1 MVKNIDGLNERLKKL
16 ESVSG
21 GSTIPPGERLYIIN
35 DTDEKVIEK
44 KKADREAY
52 LEEKYGK
59 RKKGDPPIIFVIC
72 SEPKTLPGE
81 RCQASDVDI

>member
-1 MVKNIDGLNERLKKL
+1 MVKNIDGFNERLKKL

-44 KKADREAY
+44 KIADRQAY

-59 RKKGDPPIIFVIC
+59 RKKDEPPIIFVIFSKPKPL
-72 SEPKTLPGE
+72 SEG
-81 RCQASDVDI
+81 